1 MRDAGVGRRAR
12 GVFAKE
18 LYSREVVA
26 AVGACEVLRIIEPGE
41 AAVSDAKKQIGFSF
55 TPALYHSILALHD
68 LRHVGEACRAAFKKM
83 DLRGMAEAVP
93 DELVD
98 EIAIA
103 CTPDE
108 ARDRLKQWDDL
119 TDEALLY
126 APSVGVSEAN
136 LSTNHSLTF
145 EVFGS

>member
-1 MRDAGVGRRAR
+1 
-12 GVFAKE
+12 
-18 LYSREVVA
+18 
-26 AVGACEVLRIIEPGE
+26 
-41 AAVSDAKKQIGFSF
+41 
-55 TPALYHSILALHD
+55 
-68 LRHVGEACRAAFKKM
+68 
-83 DLRGMAEAVP
+83 VP